1 MRFSGQNVTCEITTS
16 FWLSLCESAPS
27 QWGPAPGQGHLSGPR
42 PRPSVGGV
50 LGRAGSGA
58 ERIASCG
65 ENWPHRPTCARP
77 RLGRGAWCVVL
88 CRGRQKWTCGC
99 GHFRAR
105 AKAPGSFP
113 PGEWRQSCKTNRS
126 WEVRGKGRAWLFL
139 RWRCCLRGEAR
150 GDTAQRTTQATP
162 LPEPGAGMASVG
174 HSVMMVLNPASP
186 GAAETAWGSSCLCAP
201 LGAVCPDTRLE
212 AVPG

>member
-1 MRFSGQNVTCEITTS
+1 MDRTLPAKSLQVSGCRSASRPSPSGALPPDRAISLVPVRVRPWVGCWAGLGLGRSGSHPAGKTGPTARRVPDPAWGGARGALSFAVVARNGRAVVVTLEP
-16 FWLSLCESAPS
+16 E
-27 QWGPAPGQGHLSGPR
+27 PR
-42 PRPSVGGV
+42 PQGPFLR
-50 LGRAGSGA
+50 
-58 ERIASCG
+58 
-65 ENWPHRPTCARP
+65 
-77 RLGRGAWCVVL
+77 
-88 CRGRQKWTCGC
+88 
-99 GHFRAR
+99 
-105 AKAPGSFP
+105 
-113 PGEWRQSCKTNRS
+113 GEWRQSCKTNRS
-126 WEVRGKGRAWLFL
+126 WDVRGKGRAWLFL

-150 GDTAQRTTQATP
+150 GDTAQRTTQANP

>member
-1 MRFSGQNVTCEITTS
+1 MMRFSGQNVTCEIATS

-113 PGEWRQSCKTNRS
+113 PGEWRHSRKTNRS
-126 WEVRGKGRAWLFL
+126 WDVRGKGERGCFSGGGVAFGVKPEETQRRGQRRPPLCRSL
-139 RWRCCLRGEAR
+139 APGWR
-150 GDTAQRTTQATP
+150 P
-162 LPEPGAGMASVG
+162 SVTV
-174 HSVMMVLNPASP
+174 S
-186 GAAETAWGSSCLCAP
+186 
-201 LGAVCPDTRLE
+201 
-212 AVPG
+212 

>member
-1 MRFSGQNVTCEITTS
+1 MRFSGQNVTCEIATS
-16 FWLSLCESAPS
+16 FWLSLCESALS

-58 ERIASCG
+58 ERITSCG
-65 ENWPHRPTCARP
+65 ENWPHRLTCARP

-113 PGEWRQSCKTNRS
+113 PGG
-126 WEVRGKGRAWLFL
+126 V
-139 RWRCCLRGEAR
+139 
-150 GDTAQRTTQATP
+150 
-162 LPEPGAGMASVG
+162 ASVLQNQPILG
-174 HSVMMVLNPASP
+174 RSGKRESVVVSQVAVLPS
-186 GAAETAWGSSCLCAP
+186 G
-201 LGAVCPDTRLE
+201 
-212 AVPG
+212 